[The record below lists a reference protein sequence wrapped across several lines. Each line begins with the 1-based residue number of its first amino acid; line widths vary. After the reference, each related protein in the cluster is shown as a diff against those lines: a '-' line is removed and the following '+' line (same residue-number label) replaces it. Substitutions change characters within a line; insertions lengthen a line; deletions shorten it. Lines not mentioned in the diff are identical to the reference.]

1 MSIHRKISTGMGAAA
16 LMLSLSAGFAPAQAA
31 PPEPTPTPTPTVTK
45 APCTIASKLILLGH
59 DRWMLKARLFRDGKR
74 YPRHALSLVR
84 ISADGT
90 TETIVSTKFGKKNGK
105 WNWRMTG
112 LKATGETVQAV
123 YAGDDTTEACEGAV
137 FSPATAVRP
146 TD

>member
-1 MSIHRKISTGMGAAA
+1 MAAAA

-45 APCTIASKLILLGH
+45 APCTITSKLILLGH
-59 DRWMLKARLFRDGKR
+59 DRWMVKARLYRDGKR

-84 ISADGT
+84 TAADGT
-90 TETIVSTKFGKKNGK
+90 TVTAVYTKFGKKNGK

-112 LKATGETVQAV
+112 LKTTGETVQAA
-123 YAGDDTTEACEGAV
+123 YAGDETTEACEGAV
-137 FSPATAVRP
+137 WSPATAIRP
-146 TD
+146 VE